1 MCSESQFLYR
11 ESHGGEERVVRRTQ
25 SEGCA
30 AGGFPSGLGWE
41 VRLGWTGIVM
51 RVIVCTLDIIKNKI
65 KQLVAIVVLVGTSPV
80 V

>member
-11 ESHGGEERVVRRTQ
+11 ESHRGEERVVRRTQ

-41 VRLGWTGIVM
+41 VGTGIVM